1 LEVGC
6 GLALLCTMNLAQFT
20 FNAFA
25 ENTYVLFDEAGECW
39 IIDPGMSSP
48 EEDEVLFD
56 FIAEKGLK
64 PTKIINTHCH
74 IDHVLGNASAS
85 EKYGIEIWAHPLE
98 LPTLERAP
106 AASLMWNIP
115 YRMSPTPQHMLNEGD
130 VLRCGAY
137 QWQVVFVPGHAPG
150 HIALIEHNEGMIMA
164 GDVLFRQSVGR
175 VDLPGSNAADLVRS
189 IQTKLYTLPDHF
201 VVYPGHGPETTIGFE
216 KENNTF
222 VRLSESYL

>member
-1 LEVGC
+1 
-6 GLALLCTMNLAQFT
+6 MNLAQFT

-25 ENTYVLFDEAGECW
+25 ENTYLLFDNLGECW

-64 PTKIINTHCH
+64 PSKVINTHCH
-74 IDHVLGNASAS
+74 IDHILGNASCV
-85 EKYGIEIWAHPLE
+85 EKFGIELWAHPLE
-98 LPTLERAP
+98 KVNLERAP
-106 AASLMWNIP
+106 AASMMWDIP
-115 YRMSPTPQHMLNEGD
+115 YRLSPDPHHALQEGD
-130 VLRCGAY
+130 VLVLGEHR
-137 QWQVVFVPGHAPG
+137 WEVVFVPGHAPG
-150 HIALIEHNEGMIMA
+150 HVALIEHSEGMVMA

-175 VDLPGSNAADLVRS
+175 VDLPGCNAADLVKS
-189 IQTKLYTLPDHF
+189 IQKKLYTLPDHF

-222 VRLSESYL
+222 VRHDASHL